1 MKNKKQSIINLTVV
15 IFLLFTGGCQKI
27 PDEFTESK
35 DKFNVLWL
43 VAEDLGPYIP
53 PFGDSTIKTPHLSRL
68 AAEGVRYNNVFS
80 VSGVCSPSRA
90 ALATGMYPTS
100 IGAHHMR
107 TLYQQPA
114 AKKMGIINYE
124 VVLPKEVKMV
134 SEILRENGYYTSN
147 NSKEDYQFFPSR
159 MAWDESSIYAHWRNR
174 PIGNLLF
181 YV

>member
-1 MKNKKQSIINLTVV
+1 M
-15 IFLLFTGGCQKI
+15 
-27 PDEFTESK
+27 
-35 DKFNVLWL
+35 
-43 VAEDLGPYIP
+43 
-53 PFGDSTIKTPHLSRL
+53 

-114 AKKMGIINYE
+114 AKMGIINYE
-124 VVLPKEVKMV
+124 VVLPTEVKMV

-147 NSKEDYQFFPSR
+147 NSKEDYQFFHLVWHGMNPVF
-159 MAWDESSIYAHWRNR
+159 MHIGEIG
-174 PIGNLLF
+174 PLGNLLF

>member
-1 MKNKKQSIINLTVV
+1 MQLHVSIIISLV
-15 IFLLFTGGCQKI
+15 LMMGCQTKTDKSI
-27 PDEFTESK
+27 ESIEK
-35 DKFNVLWL
+35 MNILWL

-90 ALATGMYPTS
+90 ALATGMYPSS

-114 AKKMGIINYE
+114 AKKLNRDFELYTDSNIFRRELNY
-124 VVLPKEVKMV
+124 
-134 SEILRENGYYTSN
+134 
-147 NSKEDYQFFPSR
+147 
-159 MAWDESSIYAHWRNR
+159 
-174 PIGNLLF
+174 
-181 YV
+181 